1 MDRLY
6 PIVGRRKV
14 PKPEL
19 CIRRM
24 HTMWGS
30 CSRDR
35 GRITLNKSL
44 LKAPQ
49 CCIDYVVLHELLH
62 FLYPR
67 HDKDFRTALS
77 VHMPDWCDRHCRVSA
92 FAVSESDGLADGSDM
107 EALGVAL
114 IAQGF
119 KESPDAW
126 RSAKVAQRLADRAE
140 VTGGKIGD

>member
-35 GRITLNKSL
+35 GRITLNESL

-77 VHMPDWCDRHCRVSA
+77 VHMPDWCDRRRQLDREIVQ
-92 FAVSESDGLADGSDM
+92 GL
-107 EALGVAL
+107 
-114 IAQGF
+114 
-119 KESPDAW
+119 
-126 RSAKVAQRLADRAE
+126 
-140 VTGGKIGD
+140 